1 MVDTQEGYFATQ
13 GGDEYFR
20 RNLAGQEV
28 AWTDHP
34 ALQYLMAAAGSE
46 LPAKG
51 RAAVLGGAGGR
62 EAAGLK
68 ERLPEWEISNVDI
81 SPEAI
86 AFGRQTFPHLEH
98 HCLSISSV
106 EPRLSEALGE
116 MDVIFVVGVL
126 LWVDRAGLS
135 RAIANI
141 DESLRD
147 GGLLLISDF
156 LPPTRRKNPIKHSPD
171 NFTYKQDYSESFLSL
186 GTYETVA
193 LSTRTSEQPADI
205 DAQERRLATHLLRK
219 NLTGLYPVGYSG

>member
-1 MVDTQEGYFATQ
+1 MIDTQEQYFATQ

-20 RNLAGQEV
+20 RNLAGQDV

-34 ALQYLMAAAGSE
+34 ALQFLMATAGSE

-68 ERLPEWEISNVDI
+68 ERLPEWEISNIDI
-81 SPEAI
+81 SPQAI
-86 AFGRQTFPHLEH
+86 AFGRETFPHLEH

-116 MDVIFVVGVL
+116 MDVVLVVGVL

-147 GGLLLISDF
+147 CGLLLISDF

-171 NFTYKQDYSESFLSL
+171 NFTYKQDYSEPFLSL
-186 GTYETVA
+186 GIYETLAVSA
-193 LSTRTSEQPADI
+193 QLAAEPAHLN
-205 DAQERRLATHLLRK
+205 AQERRHATQLLRK
-219 NLTGLYPVGYSG
+219 NLHGLYPIGFTG